1 MRNPIISQND
11 GKPSSA
17 QKDSNFGLFLEN
29 AFFLIANRKHIM
41 SNPKMYNTVI
51 DANNGLAYSGNS
63 GLKNTSLGCYLNWWT
78 NCLQASDIDNE
89 NNKWLIAR
97 VAGSPLSGCNNC
109 LAVSN
114 DGKVKFIEHP
124 HFKIL
129 WKTLME
135 NNKMFNDTSLQQEAY
150 TLQEV
155 IDLLRQNSSYDE
167 KDTHIFFLERAYYR
181 QKSEIEALNETRKR
195 YYDKISQLKVEAKNT
210 LLQPHMEEYTQL
222 REMIS
227 YYTKKINTLKI
238 NLKIKLKAGQI
249 DRHRYQRL
257 HMYLCHRRD
266 MLQERLKLF
275 RSRIMSCVDGLEG
288 VTFSEIL
295 TYYQPP
301 K

>member
-1 MRNPIISQND
+1 MKNSIISQND

-17 QKDSNFGLFLEN
+17 QKDSNFSLFLEN

-41 SNPKMYNTVI
+41 SNPKMYYTVI

-63 GLKNTSLGCYLNWWT
+63 GLKNTTLGCYLNWWS

-89 NNKWLIAR
+89 NSKWLIAR
-97 VAGSPLSGCNNC
+97 VAGSPLSGRNNC

-124 HFKIL
+124 HFRTL
-129 WKTLME
+129 WTTLME

-155 IDLLRQNSSYDE
+155 LDRLRQEAPYDK
-167 KDTHIFFLERAYYR
+167 KDLHIFFLERAYCR
-181 QKSEIEALNETRKR
+181 QKREMESLNQSKKQLYEKLA
-195 YYDKISQLKVEAKNT
+195 QLKVEAKAD
-210 LLQPHMEEYTQL
+210 LLKPYMEEYTQL
-222 REMIS
+222 KEKTS
-227 YYTKKINTLKI
+227 YYAKKITTLKS
-238 NLKIKLKAGQI
+238 NLKAKLRAGQI
-249 DRHRYQRL
+249 DRHRYQL
-257 HMYLCHRRD
+257 LYMFLSYRRD
-266 MLQERLKLF
+266 ILQDRLKSY
-275 RSRIMSCVDGLEG
+275 RHEVMNSVEGLGG

>member
-1 MRNPIISQND
+1 MKNSIISQND

-17 QKDSNFGLFLEN
+17 QKDSNFSLFLEN

-41 SNPKMYNTVI
+41 SNPKMYYTVI
-51 DANNGLAYSGNS
+51 DANNGLAYSGIS
-63 GLKNTSLGCYLNWWT
+63 GLKNTTLGCYLNWWS

-89 NNKWLIAR
+89 NSKWLIAR
-97 VAGSPLSGCNNC
+97 VAGSPLSGRNNC

-124 HFKIL
+124 HFRTL
-129 WKTLME
+129 WTTLME

-155 IDLLRQNSSYDE
+155 LDRLRQEAPYDK
-167 KDTHIFFLERAYYR
+167 KDLHIFFLERAYCR
-181 QKSEIEALNETRKR
+181 QKREMESLNQSKKQLYEKLA
-195 YYDKISQLKVEAKNT
+195 QLKVEAKAD
-210 LLQPHMEEYTQL
+210 LLKPYMEEYTQL
-222 REMIS
+222 KEKTS
-227 YYTKKINTLKI
+227 YYAKKITTLKS
-238 NLKIKLKAGQI
+238 NLKAKLRAGQI
-249 DRHRYQRL
+249 DRHRYQL
-257 HMYLCHRRD
+257 LYMFLSYRRD
-266 MLQERLKLF
+266 ILQDRLKSY
-275 RSRIMSCVDGLEG
+275 RHEVMNSVEGLGG